1 MLKKKKSFYNGS
13 KKGIRSNLFGLE
25 RAGGANN
32 GESYCCNGKQTNPC
46 ANNGNPWCCN
56 TANQCAT
63 PIFTGVAGGD

>member
-1 MLKKKKSFYNGS
+1 MGIFEKGGINDMLKKKKSFYNGS

-46 ANNGNPWCCN
+46 LLYTSRC
-56 TANQCAT
+56 
-63 PIFTGVAGGD
+63 V